1 MNLSKLENL
10 EAIALIAVIMINKII
25 LNFPKNVISS
35 TGSSAWLN
43 TIYISIIATIFAYL
57 IVRLFKN
64 FPNLDILDI
73 SNYLGGK
80 FLKVLIGI
88 IFIML
93 FLIISV
99 LLIRNFSESL
109 KIIYFN
115 SSPIIFLVA
124 FFVISSCIAN
134 KYGIK
139 VIAKVN
145 LILAPII
152 FISILLILFSSAKGF
167 VFQRLFPILGYGFN
181 ETFFSGLTNIFGFSG
196 LAYLFFL
203 QPYLKSHKDFKKVSV
218 ISMVIS
224 SIYLFLSVVCL
235 LLVFS
240 FVTHS
245 NESIS
250 IYLLTRM
257 VRYGDFIQRAN
268 AMFVLIWTLSVLSYS
283 SITLFFI
290 LHVTKKLTN
299 IENTNPINF
308 CYGSL
313 ILGGCLIFANIA
325 QYISFTESILKYGS
339 IIFIFFINIPIL
351 ILANIKHSIYKK
363 HQQKNRTSAESPK
376 FYKLSV
382 RDINLFSM
390 YIYGRIIVNY
400 ENYCKKFY

>member
-10 EAIALIAVIMINKII
+10 EAIALIGIIMINKII
-25 LNFPKNVISS
+25 LNFQKSIISS

-43 TIYISIIATIFAYL
+43 TIYICIIAILFTYL

-64 FPNLDILDI
+64 FPDSDILDI

-80 FLKVLIGI
+80 FLKI
-88 IFIML
+88 IVAFIYILL
-93 FLIISV
+93 FIVISV

-115 SSPIIFLVA
+115 SSPIVFLIA
-124 FFVISSCIAN
+124 FFVVSSCIAN

-145 LILAPII
+145 LILSPVI
-152 FISILLILFSSAKGF
+152 FISIILILFASAKGF
-167 VFQRLFPILGYGFN
+167 IFQRLLPILGYGFN

-196 LAYLFFL
+196 LAYIFFL
-203 QPYLKSHKDFKKVSV
+203 QPLLKSYKDFKKVSI
-218 ISMVIS
+218 ISFIIS
-224 SIYLFLSVVCL
+224 SIYLFLSVICL

-240 FVTHS
+240 FVTNS

-257 VRYGDFIQRAN
+257 VRNGDFIQRAN
-268 AMFVLIWTLSVLSYS
+268 AIFVLIWTLSVLSYS
-283 SITLFFI
+283 SITLYFM

-299 IENTNPINF
+299 IENTNSINY

-313 ILGGCLIFANIA
+313 ILSSSLLIANIA
-325 QYISFTESILKYGS
+325 QYTVFTETILKYGT
-339 IIFIFFINIPIL
+339 IIFIFFINIPVL
-351 ILANIKHSIYKK
+351 ILANIKHLIYTKRK
-363 HQQKNRTSAESPK
+363 TS
-376 FYKLSV
+376 KLSK
-382 RDINLFSM
+382 N
-390 YIYGRIIVNY
+390 
-400 ENYCKKFY
+400 EET

>member
-10 EAIALIAVIMINKII
+10 EAIALIGIIMINKII
-25 LNFPKNVISS
+25 LNFQKSIISS

-43 TIYISIIATIFAYL
+43 TIYICIIAILFTYL

-64 FPNLDILDI
+64 FPDLDILDI

-80 FLKVLIGI
+80 FLKVIIGI
-88 IFIML
+88 MYIML
-93 FLIISV
+93 FIVISV

-115 SSPIIFLVA
+115 SSPIVFLIA
-124 FFVISSCIAN
+124 FFVVSSCIAN

-152 FISILLILFSSAKGF
+152 FISIILILFASAKGF
-167 VFQRLFPILGYGFN
+167 IFQRLLPILGYGFN

-196 LAYLFFL
+196 LAYIFFL
-203 QPYLKSHKDFKKVSV
+203 QPFLKSYKDFKKVSI
-218 ISMVIS
+218 ISFIIS
-224 SIYLFLSVVCL
+224 SIYLFLSVICL

-240 FVTHS
+240 FVTNS

-257 VRYGDFIQRAN
+257 VRNGDFIQRAN
-268 AMFVLIWTLSVLSYS
+268 AIFVLIWTLSVLSYS
-283 SITLFFI
+283 SITLYFM

-299 IENTNPINF
+299 IENTNPINY

-313 ILGGCLIFANIA
+313 ILSSSLLIANIA
-325 QYISFTESILKYGS
+325 QYTAFTETILKYGT
-339 IIFIFFINIPIL
+339 IIFIFFINIPVL
-351 ILANIKHSIYKK
+351 IFANIKHLIYTKRK
-363 HQQKNRTSAESPK
+363 QS
-376 FYKLSV
+376 KLSK
-382 RDINLFSM
+382 N
-390 YIYGRIIVNY
+390 
-400 ENYCKKFY
+400 EAT

>member
-10 EAIALIAVIMINKII
+10 EAIALIGIIMINKII
-25 LNFPKNVISS
+25 LNFQKSIISS

-43 TIYISIIATIFAYL
+43 TIYICIIAILFTYL

-80 FLKVLIGI
+80 FLKVIIGI
-88 IFIML
+88 MYIML
-93 FLIISV
+93 FIVISV

-115 SSPIIFLVA
+115 SSPIVFLIA
-124 FFVISSCIAN
+124 FFVVSSCIAN

-152 FISILLILFSSAKGF
+152 FISIILILFASAKGF
-167 VFQRLFPILGYGFN
+167 IFQRLLPILGYGFN

-196 LAYLFFL
+196 LAYIFFL
-203 QPYLKSHKDFKKVSV
+203 QPFLKSYKDFKKVSI
-218 ISMVIS
+218 ISFIIS
-224 SIYLFLSVVCL
+224 SIYLFLSVICL

-240 FVTHS
+240 FVTNS

-257 VRYGDFIQRAN
+257 VRNGDFIQRAN
-268 AMFVLIWTLSVLSYS
+268 AIFVLIWTLSVLSYS
-283 SITLFFI
+283 SITLYFM

-299 IENTNPINF
+299 IENTNPINY

-313 ILGGCLIFANIA
+313 ILSSSLLIANIA
-325 QYISFTESILKYGS
+325 QYTAFTETILKYGT
-339 IIFIFFINIPIL
+339 IIFIFFINIPVL
-351 ILANIKHSIYKK
+351 IFANIKHLIYTKRK
-363 HQQKNRTSAESPK
+363 QS
-376 FYKLSV
+376 KLSK
-382 RDINLFSM
+382 N
-390 YIYGRIIVNY
+390 
-400 ENYCKKFY
+400 EAT

>member
-10 EAIALIAVIMINKII
+10 EAIALMGIIMINKII
-25 LNFPKNVISS
+25 LNFQKSIISS

-43 TIYISIIATIFAYL
+43 TIYICIIAILFTYL

-80 FLKVLIGI
+80 FLKVIIGI
-88 IFIML
+88 MYIML
-93 FLIISV
+93 FIVISV

-115 SSPIIFLVA
+115 SSPIVFLIA
-124 FFVISSCIAN
+124 FFVVSSCIAN

-152 FISILLILFSSAKGF
+152 FISIILILFASAKGF
-167 VFQRLFPILGYGFN
+167 TFQRLLPILGYGFN

-196 LAYLFFL
+196 LAYIFFL
-203 QPYLKSHKDFKKVSV
+203 QPFLKSYKDFKKVSI
-218 ISMVIS
+218 ISFIIS
-224 SIYLFLSVVCL
+224 SIYLFLSVICL

-240 FVTHS
+240 FVTNS

-257 VRYGDFIQRAN
+257 VRNGDFIQRAN
-268 AMFVLIWTLSVLSYS
+268 AIFVLIWTLSVLSYS
-283 SITLFFI
+283 SITLYFM

-299 IENTNPINF
+299 IENTNPINY

-313 ILGGCLIFANIA
+313 ILSSSLLIANIA
-325 QYISFTESILKYGS
+325 QYTAFTETILKYGT
-339 IIFIFFINIPIL
+339 IIFIFFINIPVL
-351 ILANIKHSIYKK
+351 IFANIKHLIYTKRK
-363 HQQKNRTSAESPK
+363 QS
-376 FYKLSV
+376 KLSK
-382 RDINLFSM
+382 N
-390 YIYGRIIVNY
+390 
-400 ENYCKKFY
+400 EAT

>member
-10 EAIALIAVIMINKII
+10 EAIALIGIIMINKII
-25 LNFPKNVISS
+25 LNFQKSIISS

-43 TIYISIIATIFAYL
+43 TIYICIIAILFTYL

-80 FLKVLIGI
+80 FLKVIIGI
-88 IFIML
+88 MYIML
-93 FLIISV
+93 FIVISV

-115 SSPIIFLVA
+115 SSPIVFLIA
-124 FFVISSCIAN
+124 FFVVSLCIAN

-152 FISILLILFSSAKGF
+152 FISIILILFASAKGF
-167 VFQRLFPILGYGFN
+167 TFQRLLPILGYGFN

-196 LAYLFFL
+196 LAYIFFL
-203 QPYLKSHKDFKKVSV
+203 QPFLKSYKDLKKVSI
-218 ISMVIS
+218 ISFIIS
-224 SIYLFLSVVCL
+224 SIYLFLSVICL

-240 FVTHS
+240 FVTNS

-257 VRYGDFIQRAN
+257 VRNGDFIQRAN
-268 AMFVLIWTLSVLSYS
+268 AIFVLIWTLSVLSYS
-283 SITLFFI
+283 SITLYFM

-299 IENTNPINF
+299 IENTNPINY

-313 ILGGCLIFANIA
+313 ILSSSLLIANIA
-325 QYISFTESILKYGS
+325 QYTAFTETILKYGT
-339 IIFIFFINIPIL
+339 IIFIFFINIPVL
-351 ILANIKHSIYKK
+351 IFANIKHLIYTKRK
-363 HQQKNRTSAESPK
+363 QS
-376 FYKLSV
+376 KLSK
-382 RDINLFSM
+382 N
-390 YIYGRIIVNY
+390 
-400 ENYCKKFY
+400 EAT